1 MSNNYWQSQNQ
12 NNQNGGPTNSGEPPR
27 KSGLLSNYGGQ
38 RPANN
43 NPGPQGPPPSPSLP
57 PSNQTFRGPQGGPPP
72 QLPPP
77 QQQWNGPAFMARPVQ
92 MVQRLSNKMAAM
104 RRQGPQVDQN
114 PLVRY
119 HGSQPPSAHS
129 ERPVETRPTP
139 WRRSRVQRIN
149 HLKKRRRERFMRT
162 GPGSRRMRTVVLSTI
177 AALLLV
183 LVSTTAG
190 YAYNFYSSELP
201 QVQNLANAH
210 ISQSTHIYDRHGTL
224 LDTLYANSVWGTGG
238 RSTPIS
244 YTEIPGIMQDAQI
257 AAEDPT
263 FWTNNGL
270 DAQGIL
276 RAATALAS
284 NGGQVNGGGSTMTQQ
299 LIKNLSH
306 NAQDTFQRKA
316 AEAALAVGLTNQYPK
331 WKIMEMYFNDTP
343 YGAQELGVDAAVE
356 DYFGLKA
363 ECTANFK
370 CTPAI
375 AFLDR
380 DLTKCKN
387 PNDQSTCP
395 NDPTGM
401 LGLARAVL
409 LAGIPQNPTRFDP
422 GTSEWNFNNVLD
434 NRVPYVIDQMIAD
447 NMHLRLGLGANA
459 SDPKTDL
466 GPITEA
472 MKPQL
477 ISIIKNMKIVGFHEP
492 GLAPHFV
499 AWVIQTLSESL
510 GNGDAAAG
518 FQILETSGLNIY
530 TTLDLPLEQYVEAD
544 VKHNLRDKVLQEFT
558 GGYGPLNTAYNLN
571 DAAAVAMNA
580 KTGEVLAMDGSVD
593 YNDSSTKV
601 QGNVNVA
608 TSNMR
613 QPGSSFKPIV
623 YAAAFEKG
631 WYPGMRILD
640 AKTYFPDGGNPAAL
654 AENSTYHPTDYGNRY
669 HDVDETARVNLANS
683 FNVPAIKA
691 FMYAGFDNVVNMARR
706 LGITDIDLDAA
717 QYNKAHGTNNQLD
730 QIFGPSLALGTAG
743 VSLLQMTDAYQTFA
757 DNGMHIPPH
766 NILDIWDNYG
776 HNLYHYDPTHP
787 NGTQVLSPQ
796 ISFMISSMLSD
807 TPARNKYEFAGTDTL
822 TMGKWDPSRSVAAKT
837 GTTNGPLDN
846 WTMGYTPN
854 VVVGVWSGNA
864 DGNDAMNQN
873 LIGITGAGPIWHDI
887 ITYMSGAP
895 AYGTG
900 GFYGNGAGL
909 APAYSGPQYTDQVF
923 PTPPFTAPSGVV
935 QTQLNSLNG
944 LQGSGLTDW
953 VLQNEVPSTSGM
965 PTCTTST
972 DPNNPGGNNNGN
984 GNPSGT
990 GSGSGGGVGLNCPE
1004 TGTDPN
1010 NPGGNNPGNPGNN
1023 SNWPFDPFGN

>member
-1 MSNNYWQSQNQ
+1 
-12 NNQNGGPTNSGEPPR
+12 
-27 KSGLLSNYGGQ
+27 
-38 RPANN
+38 
-43 NPGPQGPPPSPSLP
+43 
-57 PSNQTFRGPQGGPPP
+57 
-72 QLPPP
+72 
-77 QQQWNGPAFMARPVQ
+77 MARPVQ

-119 HGSQPPSAHS
+119 HGHGPQPPSALS
-129 ERPVETRPTP
+129 ERPPVETRPTP

-162 GPGSRRMRTVVLSTI
+162 GPGSRRIRTVILSTI
-177 AALLLV
+177 AALALV
-183 LVSTTAG
+183 LISTTAG

-210 ISQSTHIYDRHGTL
+210 ISQSTHIYDRNGTL
-224 LDTLYANSVWGTGG
+224 LYTLYANSAWGSGG
-238 RSTPIS
+238 RSTPVS
-244 YTEIPGIMQDAQI
+244 YINIPGIMQDAQI
-257 AAEDPT
+257 ATEDPT

-270 DAQGIL
+270 DPQGIL

-284 NGGQVNGGGSTMTQQ
+284 HGGQINGGGSTMTQQ

-306 NAQDTFQRKA
+306 NAKDTFQRKA

-363 ECTANFK
+363 QCTANFK

-380 DLTKCKN
+380 DLTKCKD
-387 PNDQSTCP
+387 PNKQSTCP
-395 NDPTGM
+395 DDPTGM

-409 LAGIPQNPTRFDP
+409 LAGIPQNPTKFDP
-422 GTSEWNFNNVLD
+422 TTSDWNFNNVLT
-434 NRVPYVIDQMIAD
+434 NRVPYVIDQMISD
-447 NMHLRLGLGANA
+447 NMHIRLGLGANA
-459 SDPKTDL
+459 DDPKLDK

-472 MKPQL
+472 MKPQIVSM
-477 ISIIKNMKIVGFHEP
+477 ISNMQKNHQIVGFKHTE
-492 GLAPHFV
+492 LAPHFV
-499 AWVIQTLSESL
+499 NWVIQTLSESL
-510 GNGDAAAG
+510 GNGDSDAG
-518 FQILETSGLNIY
+518 YKILETAGLNIY

-544 VKHNLRDKVLQEFT
+544 VKHNLRDKVRQEYV
-558 GGYGPLNTAYNLN
+558 GGYGPLNTVYNLN

-593 YNDSSTKV
+593 YNDSSAKV

-631 WYPGMRILD
+631 WNPGTRILD
-640 AKTYFPDGGNPAAL
+640 AKTYFPTSDPGNSPVTASNAPIY
-654 AENSTYHPTDYGNRY
+654 TPTDYGKTY
-669 HDVDETARVNLANS
+669 HNVDETARVNLANS
-683 FNVPAIKA
+683 FNIPAIKA
-691 FMYAGFDNVVNMARR
+691 FMYAGFNNVVDMARR
-706 LGITDIDLDAA
+706 LGVTDIDLDAA
-717 QYNKAHGTNNQLD
+717 QYNKVNGTNNQLD
-730 QIFGPSLALGTAG
+730 QIFGPSLALGSAG

-787 NGTQVLSPQ
+787 NGVQVLSPQ

-807 TPARNKYEFAGTDTL
+807 TPARNTYEFGGTDTL
-822 TMGKWDPSRSVAAKT
+822 TMGKWDSSRPVAAKT

-864 DGNDAMNQN
+864 DGNDPMSQR
-873 LIGITGAGPIWHDI
+873 LIGITGAGPIWHDV

-900 GFYGNGAGL
+900 GFYTNDDQL
-909 APAYSGPQYTDQVF
+909 APAYSGPRYTDQVF
-923 PTPPFTAPSGVV
+923 PTPAFTAPSGMV
-935 QTQLNSLNG
+935 QTSLNPLNG
-944 LQGSGLTDW
+944 LEGTGLTDW
-953 VLQNEVPSTSGM
+953 VLQNEIPSSSGM
-965 PTCTTST
+965 PTCTTSP
-972 DPNNPGGNNNGN
+972 DPNNPGGNNPGGNNNGN
-984 GNPSGT
+984 GNPTGA
-990 GSGSGGGVGLNCPE
+990 GSGSSGSVGLNCPE
-1004 TGTDPN
+1004 TGTN
-1010 NPGGNNPGNPGNN
+1010 SPGGNN
-1023 SNWPFDPFGN
+1023 SDWPFDPFGN